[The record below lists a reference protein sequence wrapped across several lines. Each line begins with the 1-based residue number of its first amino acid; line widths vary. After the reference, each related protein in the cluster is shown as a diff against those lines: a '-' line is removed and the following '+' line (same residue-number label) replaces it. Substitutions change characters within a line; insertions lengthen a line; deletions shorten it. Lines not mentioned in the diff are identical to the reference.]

1 MKILILGGTGRIS
14 YKVSQYFIDKGIETY
29 LLNRGHNDNLGLE
42 AHTLIADINDK
53 EQVESALGDKEFDV
67 VIDFLAFTPEDIKLH
82 LSYFQNH
89 PHYIFVSSTVATDRA
104 NNKPPYNELTPLG
117 NPYSEYGENKA
128 KCERY
133 LKSSDYQ
140 KYTIVRPSHTFD
152 ERAFPVLIHGKGT
165 YTIIDRMI
173 NGKKIPLLDDGSSL
187 WPILYAGDFPKA
199 LHPLLLNE
207 KAYGETYNLTP
218 KETHSWKEIFI
229 MEGSLYGVTP
239 NFAFLPKERFFIDYP
254 RFHDGLKG
262 DKAISTFF
270 DNAKI
275 ESIAPEFKNQTP
287 LLDALKI
294 TKNYVDNH
302 SSSRFIDDEFNALL
316 DEICKRYV

>member
-14 YKVSQYFIDKGIETY
+14 YKVSQYFIGKGSETY

-42 AHTLIADINDK
+42 AHTLIADVNDK
-53 EQVESALGDKEFDV
+53 EQVEFALGDKEFDV

-104 NNKPPYNELTPLG
+104 NNKPPYNELATLG

-165 YTIIDRMI
+165 YTIVDRMI

-207 KAYGETYNLTP
+207 KAYGETYDLTP
-218 KETHSWKEIFI
+218 KETHSWKEIFV

-239 NFAFLPKERFFIDYP
+239 NFVFSPKERFFIDYP

-262 DKAISTFF
+262 DKAISTVF
-270 DNAKI
+270 DNTKI
-275 ESIAPEFKNQTP
+275 EGVAPEFKNQTS
-287 LLDALKI
+287 LSEALKI
-294 TKNYVDNH
+294 TKDYVDNH
-302 SSSRFIDDEFNALL
+302 SSSRIIDDEFNALL
-316 DEICKRYV
+316 DEICKRYA